1 MKVAPVQEARVL
13 LAPVLSTTNSIDAS
27 TGATST
33 VALVLAP
40 VLLAANTGVAS
51 TSATNN

>member
-1 MKVAPVQEARVL
+1 MQEARVL

-33 VALVLAP
+33 VALGLATLVL
-40 VLLAANTGVAS
+40 VVSSTGAS
-51 TSATNN
+51 SSSVIC